1 MGVMKLDEKTR
12 FSYEGKPVYHFSGTS
27 TFSEYSV
34 VHAVSVAKINQ
45 EAPLDK
51 MSLLGCGVSTGWG
64 AVWNTAKVH
73 AGATAAVFGLGTV
86 GLACIDGLKQ
96 VGAKQIIAVDINE
109 DKFEQA
115 LKMGAT
121 HTFNPKKHDGPTA
134 PAIVELSNGGV
145 DYSFECVG
153 NIHTM
158 RQALECCHKGWGECV
173 LIGVAP
179 SGQEIST
186 RPFQLITGRV
196 WRGTAFGGW
205 KSGRDVPKL
214 VDRVMSG
221 ELDVEPYI
229 THRLPFSEINRG
241 FELLHSGEAL
251 RVVLSF

>member
-1 MGVMKLDEKTR
+1 MGVMKLDEETR
-12 FSYEGKPVYHFSGTS
+12 FKYNGEKVYHFSGTS

-34 VHAVSVAKINQ
+34 VHAVSVAKIDKA
-45 EAPLDK
+45 APLDK

-64 AVWNTAKVH
+64 AVWNTANVQ

-109 DKFEQA
+109 NKFEQA
-115 LKMGAT
+115 IKMGAT
-121 HTFNPKKHDGPTA
+121 HTFNPKKHDSTVAGL
-134 PAIVELSNGGV
+134 VELSNGGV
-145 DYSFECVG
+145 DFSFECIG
-153 NIHTM
+153 NVVTM

-179 SGQEIST
+179 SGTEIST

-196 WRGTAFGGW
+196 WKGTAFGGW
-205 KSGRDVPKL
+205 KSGKDVPKL
-214 VDRVMSG
+214 VDRCMSG
-221 ELDVEPYI
+221 ELNVDPYI
-229 THRLPFSEINRG
+229 THRLPFSEINKG

-251 RVVLSF
+251 RVVLDL